1 MNEPK
6 VITAQEAR
14 DIKSKSLIPS
24 LESLSNEIEKEARD
38 GYTSTSWH
46 GELKAEQISYLE
58 ELGFNVRTPS
68 INHDY
73 YYISW

>member
-1 MNEPK
+1 MKEPK
-6 VITAQEAR
+6 IITAQEAR
-14 DIKSKSLIPS
+14 NIKSESIILS
-24 LESLSNEIEKEARD
+24 LEELSNEIEKEARE

-68 INHDY
+68 INY
-73 YYISW
+73 STYYISW